1 MKFSKEKALKEL
13 CGYLC
18 FCHDHADQGRKR
30 AGLYQSPRAAC
41 AQRWHGFF
49 RKDRVFGAN
58 ALKSR
63 QFALRWACSALA
75 RGMNKP
81 AAREV
86 HQKKYNLSE
95 GLSGWA
101 APFMMPDQTQRRA
114 SLCFQTQ
121 QNQGNAEKSQYA
133 QAPVAG
139 IIKGTGAGQVRK
151 TARYRL
157 RNTPWEE

>member
-30 AGLYQSPRAAC
+30 AGLYRSPRAAC
-41 AQRWHGFF
+41 ARGCFF
-49 RKDRVFGAN
+49 RRNGVIGAN
-58 ALKSR
+58 ALNPR
-63 QFALRWACSALA
+63 QFALRWAYGALA
-75 RGMNKP
+75 RGMDRP
-81 AAREV
+81 TARKV
-86 HQKKYNLSE
+86 HQKEYDLSE

-101 APFMMPDQTQRRA
+101 APFMMPDQAQHRA
-114 SLCFQTQ
+114 LFCFQTQ

-151 TARYRL
+151 PVRYRL